1 MGEVGEIV
9 ERLSGL
15 HDFCFFE
22 KLPHSGSAVVV
33 LRALCPLYGLTLAD
47 GDDTLT
53 GSFVNSFERALGMPI
68 VRSNINMVCLRK
80 SDADGD
86 ELTGGSAGCCDP
98 KRVELRVLAD
108 VKDLHFLCLRA
119 AGVHVRGVIASSN
132 GSIESFGVTP
142 ADVDHF
148 VAYDV
153 DGIYAGIKTFFT
165 PHPKYVSATC
175 INNASVTLRI
185 GGSLGDR
192 LSTPSRVLN
201 GWAKIGSRL
210 QGFVADAAVEAA
222 ANRIYECVRE
232 DPTSRATVR
241 EWDLRF
247 SSTTTRETDA
257 RLKEELKMRGALLR
271 SCFTPPPPLSTP
283 PASPHAPPNSHA
295 PAPSRPLP
303 HITSR
308 RLSGRRRRHSRGG
321 GPRAA
326 GAGEAGWRG
335 RGRGAGGGGDG
346 AGEAKGDKEGQVR
359 RRGPRRCVF
368 FGGRLAQQSLH
379 NPRCLQ

>member
-1 MGEVGEIV
+1 MRAWTENPNARLVKNASVIAALKRDVIALVAMLVKPNRNLMGEVGEIV

-132 GSIESFGVTP
+132 GSIASFGVTP

-271 SCFTPPPPLSTP
+271 SCFTPPPPPAP
-283 PASPHAPPNSHA
+283 PAPP
-295 PAPSRPLP
+295 PRSR
-303 HITSR
+303 
-308 RLSGRRRRHSRGG
+308 
-321 GPRAA
+321 
-326 GAGEAGWRG
+326 
-335 RGRGAGGGGDG
+335 
-346 AGEAKGDKEGQVR
+346 
-359 RRGPRRCVF
+359 
-368 FGGRLAQQSLH
+368 
-379 NPRCLQ
+379 